1 MRAAFALVL
10 GLSIIACS
18 STSVRTPREYLD
30 EQTAATITVVKEPW
44 IFTREVSTASEQ
56 RDYLHLYAIDVNRMG
71 NHRQYVAVLQ
81 STPTQGGSAPSL
93 ELTTAE
99 RIVALEAT
107 TAEPRELGIAQ
118 PIVESYTMTAA
129 WWYFPVDKEQL
140 ASLANSSELQ
150 ARLKVG
156 DQRIP
161 YVLWRDG
168 RNELSELT
176 AVLP

>member
-1 MRAAFALVL
+1 MRAVFVLVL
-10 GLSIIACS
+10 ALSVTACS
-18 STSVRTPREYLD
+18 STSVTTPREYLD

-44 IFTREVSTASEQ
+44 IFTREASEQ

-99 RIVALEAT
+99 RVVALEAT

-118 PIVESYTMTAA
+118 PIAESYTMTAA

-140 ASLANSSELQ
+140 ASLANSTELQ